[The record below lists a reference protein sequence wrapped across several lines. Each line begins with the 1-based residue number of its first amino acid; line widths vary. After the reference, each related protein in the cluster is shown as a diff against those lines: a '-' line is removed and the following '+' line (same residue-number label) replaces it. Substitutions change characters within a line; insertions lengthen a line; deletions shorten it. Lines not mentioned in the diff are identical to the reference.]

1 MGVVVE
7 SNAWASRMERVP
19 GGLRLRSPADPF
31 VEAMARLQTP
41 HDRLVLATRALKR
54 DEDCIEARLVVAS
67 RCADL
72 ELRLLH
78 LNIAVEAGERT
89 WGSAP
94 VRLVVGDDLGA
105 IPGALPWLRSLK
117 ALGDALDEAREADA
131 ARTCYERLLEVDP
144 ADGQGVRASLEGN
157 GAVLTLGR

>member
-41 HDRLVLATRALKR
+41 HDRLVLATRALRK

-89 WGSAP
+89 WGSAA
-94 VRLVVGDDLGA
+94 VRLVVGDDLGVV
-105 IPGALPWLRSLK
+105 PGALPWLQSLK
-117 ALGDALDEAREADA
+117 ALGDALYEAGETEAAWD
-131 ARTCYERLLEVDP
+131 CFERLLAVDP
-144 ADGQGVRASLEGN
+144 EDGQDVSASLKDN
-157 GAVLTLGR
+157 IVVSRLSR